1 MREQQAVHTNIPR
14 RTHRPDVQ
22 TQGASRHHVGTSSGI
37 HPEDRPFLTN
47 ERQPPNKQPVYDDG
61 EDDDAFYTTRMPNSV
76 RRYAAA
82 PATTPPRTVMRVTTH
97 KGPPPIQRA
106 SRSHSQAPAYAEP
119 EQAPINR
126 RMWRLHPSVYVG
138 LAMLVM
144 LIGWIALSSFAQWW
158 HVQQDTLQYGT
169 PRTFQIDA
177 DVKHGGISHFTVEN
191 LDGHIV
197 IYELVVT
204 NMEKT
209 HLYLGPILSGAG
221 ANLQPATIS
230 FLDLNG
236 DGYPDMVITI
246 GNGRYVLINDHS
258 AFRPVNSSDHLSE
271 TGV

>member
-22 TQGASRHHVGTSSGI
+22 IQGASRHHVGTSSGI

-47 ERQPPNKQPVYDDG
+47 ERQPTNRQPTFDDG
-61 EDDDAFYTTRMPNSV
+61 EDDDALYRTRLPTSA
-76 RRYAAA
+76 RRYA
-82 PATTPPRTVMRVTTH
+82 PATTPPRTIMRVTQH
-97 KGPPPIQRA
+97 QGPPPMQRA
-106 SRSHSQAPAYAEP
+106 SRTHT
-119 EQAPINR
+119 QAPINR

-158 HVQQDTLQYGT
+158 HVQQDTLHYGT

-177 DVKHGGISHFTVEN
+177 DVKHGGLSHFTVEN
-191 LDGHIV
+191 LNGHIV
-197 IYELVVT
+197 IYELVET

-221 ANLQPATIS
+221 ADLQPATVS
-230 FLDLNG
+230 FVDLNG
-236 DGYPDMVITI
+236 DGYPDMVISI

-258 AFRPVNSSDHLSE
+258 AFRPVNSSDHISE